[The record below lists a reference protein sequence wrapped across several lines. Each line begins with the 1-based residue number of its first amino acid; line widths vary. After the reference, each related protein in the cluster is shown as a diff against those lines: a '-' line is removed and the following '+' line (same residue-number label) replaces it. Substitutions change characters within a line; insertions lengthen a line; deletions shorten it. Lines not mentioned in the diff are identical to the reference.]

1 MKLRAARR
9 DRIYEVV
16 IDDKEHLKV
25 IAEARLKLE
34 KDFAPVMPCM
44 SRDPRFWKLLQ
55 CTALVVGSRE
65 QTASER
71 NLKVGKIKR
80 ATRRKR
86 HPKVARQAK
95 KEDHFAKIVMS
106 KGCDK

>member
-16 IDDKEHLKV
+16 I
-25 IAEARLKLE
+25 AEARLKLE
-34 KDFAPVMPCM
+34 KDLAPVMPSM
-44 SRDPRFWKLLQ
+44 SRDPSFWKLLQ
-55 CTALVVGSRE
+55 CNALVLGSRE

-80 ATRRKR
+80 
-86 HPKVARQAK
+86 
-95 KEDHFAKIVMS
+95 
-106 KGCDK
+106 